1 MTAKLVGIRIDI
13 ETKSSTD
20 LKKHGVYRYTEDPD
34 FEVLIIAY
42 SPIREFPGGAR
53 KMGAPRLLDMA
64 PWPDP
69 EFAFSD
75 RQQVEQF
82 QALLKNPAIEKHAYN
97 ANFERICLSRW
108 LGLGD
113 SNYLDPTNWRCSA
126 VLANINGVFGS
137 LDDVA
142 RAVRSP
148 ITKHAEGKQLIRM
161 FSIPDRK
168 TGEFTHPGANTAA
181 FARYKNYCV
190 QDVLTEAAVAS
201 QFPPVAPVQ
210 QAEYEADQ
218 RINDR
223 GFRHFRTL
231 SEQAVA
237 QVAVE
242 KTRVMG
248 ELKTLTGLANPNSVQ
263 QFRGWLEEQGY
274 PMVSLDK
281 EHRADALD
289 DPMVPD
295 IVSQALILKGQASL
309 TSVTKHQAA
318 LNTRCRDGRIRG
330 SLQYYGAH
338 TGREA
343 GRGIQ
348 PQNMP
353 RAEASAL
360 DRWRLIRGTAGRD
373 APEIAKG
380 TARSSIVPARGHVFL
395 AADYNAIEARVLAG
409 LAGEADVIAE
419 FKGAGKFYEL
429 TAATM
434 FGVVKDQMV
443 KALSEKEGCNK
454 CGSCPWCF
462 LRGKAKI
469 AALALG
475 YAGGAG
481 ALVTMGA
488 AKEGIDVGNYP
499 ELHAEWKSL
508 GMPGKFFDY
517 EKPRQDWPELERLKI
532 LYRDASPATVSF
544 WKKCAR
550 AFDIA
555 SSGKGVRFGTD
566 SSIAFIRDGR
576 HNRMV
581 LPSGRS
587 IWYRHAKSWKDPEKP
602 ERIDRRTFIG
612 KSAGVGHMTTDT
624 HGGKLTE
631 NATQA
636 VARDILFDL
645 IMRIEAA
652 KMPAKLVLHV
662 HDEVVLEIPT
672 QHADQVRADVIGMM
686 SDSPAWASFIPLKGE
701 GKLLERYAK

>member
-1 MTAKLVGIRIDI
+1 MSTSKLIGVRIDI
-13 ETKSSTD
+13 ETRSSTD
-20 LKKHGVYRYTEDPD
+20 IKKHGVYRYTEDPD
-34 FEVLIIAY
+34 FKVLIIAY
-42 SPIREFPGGAR
+42 SPLRQFPGGAI
-53 KMGAPRLLDMA
+53 KMGKPRPLERGDKQGIA
-64 PWPDP
+64 
-69 EFAFSD
+69 
-75 RQQVEQF
+75 QF
-82 QALLKNPAIEKHAYN
+82 RAIVRNPKMQKHAFN
-97 ANFERICLSRW
+97 AAFERISLSRW
-108 LGLGD
+108 LGMGD
-113 SNYLDPTNWRCSA
+113 SNYLDPRNWRCSA
-126 VLANINGVFGS
+126 INANINGVFGT

-148 ITKHAEGKQLIRM
+148 IKKDSEGKRLIRL

-168 TGEFTHPGANTAA
+168 HKQFHSPVAPLCWCGLDHRKDFK
-181 FARYKNYCV
+181 RYEAYCV

-201 QFPPVAPVQ
+201 QFPLIADAQ

-231 SEQAVA
+231 SEKAVE

-242 KTRVMG
+242 KDNVMAD
-248 ELKTLTGLANPNSVQ
+248 LRDLTGVDNPNSVQ
-263 QFRGWLEEQGY
+263 QFRAWLETQGY
-274 PMVSLDK
+274 AMVSLDK
-281 EHRADALD
+281 EHRAEALA
-289 DPMVPD
+289 DPDCPPLVKK
-295 IVSQALILKGQASL
+295 ALTLKGRASL
-309 TSVTKHQAA
+309 TSVAKHQAA

-348 PQNMP
+348 PQNLP

-373 APEIAKG
+373 AAEIAKG
-380 TARSSIVPARGHVFL
+380 TARASIVPAKGHVFL

-409 LAGEADVIAE
+409 LAGEADVISE

-434 FGVVKDQMV
+434 FKADKDRLV
-443 KALSEKEGCNK
+443 AALKACDK
-454 CGSCPWCF
+454 CGQCEACF
-462 LRGKAKI
+462 LRSKAKI

-499 ELHAEWKSL
+499 ELHAEWKAL

-517 EKPRQDWPELERLKI
+517 EKDRQDWPELERLKV
-532 LYRDASPATVSF
+532 LYRDASPATVQF
-544 WKKCAR
+544 WKMCAK

-555 SSGKGVRFGTD
+555 STGKGARLGTEQ
-566 SSIAFIRDGR
+566 SIAFIRDGR

-587 IWYRHAKSWKDPEKP
+587 IWYRHAKSWADPERP

-612 KSAGVGHMTTDT
+612 KGTGVGHMLTDT

-631 NATQA
+631 NVTQA

-645 IMRIEAA
+645 IMKIEAA
-652 KMPAKLVLHV
+652 KMPAQLVLHV
-662 HDEVVLEIPT
+662 HDEVVLEIPAK
-672 QHADQVRADVIGMM
+672 HGDQVRADVIGMM
-686 SDSPAWASFIPLKGE
+686 SESPAWASFIPLKGE
-701 GKLLERYAK
+701 GKLMERYAK